1 MTAQS
6 PNGPTDPQ
14 VMVVGA
20 GPTGLLLAAELERRG
35 IRCLLIDDADAPR
48 GWDRA
53 TVIHPR
59 SLEIFE
65 AIGIIDRFLDNG
77 VKVRG
82 ARFRSGGQT
91 LGELNLASEAT
102 SYGFDIGI
110 SEEVTESVLTD
121 FLSEQ
126 GGLVTRSTRLVGL
139 RPGPDG
145 VTAEIDQN
153 GHRSDVSLAWIVGCD
168 GFRSSVRD
176 QAGIDFLGTEAE
188 SPWAVFDAATEG
200 WHEEYDLTFA
210 HLDLPTVIL
219 TPLPDRRWRVY
230 TRPAFDANDLVADAT
245 EVVRRYAPDVTFVDI
260 ENPVRFRCHSRVAS
274 RFKAGHVLLAGD
286 AAHVCSPTEGH
297 GMNTGL
303 QDAFNLGWKLALVCH
318 GLSAPGLLESYEAER
333 RPVAIRVAQSGEDSE
348 ANQSQQSEEE
358 RLARDSGIRSTFAD
372 HESSHP
378 EVVAHA
384 ELDRSYAGC
393 GLVLGDTN
401 DHLPPGVRLP
411 NTAPV
416 HPFGG
421 GALPLHE
428 QTHRANHTLLVLGGP
443 EANAEEVLV
452 AKKVLEATIAGSP
465 LVDAV
470 LGFCVQPAAADVGQ
484 MDHSVA
490 EQLGIKRL
498 TVLAIRPDRYVGLRQ
513 DSGDPA
519 IVERY
524 LKGLRG

>member
-6 PNGPTDPQ
+6 PNVPTDPQ

-35 IRCLLIDDADAPR
+35 VTCLLIDEGDAPR
-48 GWDRA
+48 GWDWA

-65 AIGIIDRFLDNG
+65 AIGVIDRLLDEG
-77 VKVRG
+77 VRVRG

-91 LGELNLASEAT
+91 LGELNLGSEAS

-110 SEEVTESVLTD
+110 SEEVTESLLID
-121 FLSEQ
+121 YLKEQ
-126 GGLVTRSTRLVGL
+126 GGFVSRSTRLVGL

-145 VTAEIDQN
+145 VTAEIEQN
-153 GHRSDVSLAWIVGCD
+153 GHTSEVALAWIVGCD

-176 QAGIDFLGTEAE
+176 LAGIDLRGTQGE

-200 WHEEYDLTFA
+200 WREEYDLTFA

-219 TPLPDRRWRVY
+219 TPLPGRRWRVY
-230 TRPAFDANDLVADAT
+230 LRPESDSSDLVADAT
-245 EVVRRYAPDVTFVDI
+245 EVVRRYDPKVTFAAI
-260 ENPVRFRCHSRVAS
+260 EKPVRFRCHSGVAS

-303 QDAFNLGWKLALVCH
+303 QDAFNLGWKLALVCR
-318 GLSAPGLLESYEAER
+318 GLSGPGLLESYEAER
-333 RPVAIRVAQSGEDSE
+333 RPVALRIAQSGEDSE
-348 ANQSQQSEEE
+348 AAQSVRSVEE
-358 RLARDSGIRSTFAD
+358 RLARDSGIRSTFANP
-372 HESSHP
+372 ESSHP
-378 EVVAHA
+378 EIVAHA

-393 GLVLGDTN
+393 GIVLGDTN
-401 DHLPPGVRLP
+401 DLLSPGARLP
-411 NTAPV
+411 NTVPV

-421 GALPLHE
+421 DELPLHR

-443 EANAEEVLV
+443 EADAEEVL
-452 AKKVLEATIAGSP
+452 EAMRALDASLAGSAM
-465 LVDAV
+465 VDAV
-470 LGFCVQPAAADVGQ
+470 LGFSVQPGTTDLGQ
-484 MDHSVA
+484 IDHAVA
-490 EQLGIKRL
+490 EQLGIGRL
-498 TVLAIRPDRYVGLRQ
+498 TVLAIRPDRYVGLRR
-513 DSGDPA
+513 DAIDPG

-524 LKGLRG
+524 LQGLEG